1 MFVTL
6 GVHQAMRMNHIFICG
21 LLRSTIFVHLISQ
34 KATFSKITY
43 LTQNMFLVPLQIFSQ
58 TFFIVSGIERDMTKM
73 YIVLHVKYP
82 LFFSI
87 LMKLEFSRQILKKP

>member
-1 MFVTL
+1 
-6 GVHQAMRMNHIFICG
+6 
-21 LLRSTIFVHLISQ
+21 
-34 KATFSKITY
+34 
-43 LTQNMFLVPLQIFSQ
+43 MFLVPLQIFSKA
-58 TFFIVSGIERDMTKM
+58 FFIVSGIERDMTKM